1 MQKGYIP
8 LRKEYAVL
16 ESFVKKTEKQKN
28 KNNRITRAVLWGLFA
43 VYCGVLLWML
53 YLSRD
58 YRGGYTFGEYI
69 SRFSN
74 FIPFKTV
81 VHYAK
86 IAATGSFEFI
96 GLFLWNIMG
105 NLVMLLPLGAVLPC
119 LFKRIDRFWKVVITV
134 TVTVILIEL
143 AQLILRVG
151 VVDIDDLIL
160 NLSGAMIGYAIL
172 KIPPIAKGLRAIGA
186 LPERD
191 EKAAEKTEEKEEKER
206 QYTLK

>member
-1 MQKGYIP
+1 LI
-8 LRKEYAVL
+8 EL
-16 ESFVKKTEKQKN
+16 ESFVKKTENNQN
-28 KNNRITRAVLWGLFA
+28 KNNKITRAVLWGLFV
-43 VYCGVLLWML
+43 VYCGILVWML

-81 VHYAK
+81 FHYAK
-86 IAATGSFEFI
+86 IASTGSLEFI

-119 LFKRIDRFWKVVITV
+119 LFRRIDRFWKVVITV
-134 TVTVILIEL
+134 TVTIILIEL

-151 VVDIDDLIL
+151 VIDIDDLIL

-172 KIPPIAKGLRAIGA
+172 KIPPLSRGLRAIGA

>member
-1 MQKGYIP
+1 M
-8 LRKEYAVL
+8 
-16 ESFVKKTEKQKN
+16 
-28 KNNRITRAVLWGLFA
+28 LWGLFA
-43 VYCGVLLWML
+43 FYCGVLVWML

-58 YRGGYTFGEYI
+58 YRGGYTLSEYI

-81 VHYAK
+81 FHYAK
-86 IAATGSFEFI
+86 IAATGSLEFI

-119 LFKRIDRFWKVVITV
+119 LFGRIDRFWKVVITV

-151 VVDIDDLIL
+151 VIDVDDLIL

-172 KIPPIAKGLRAIGA
+172 KIPPLARSLRAIGA
-186 LPERD
+186 LPPRQETTAKKA
-191 EKAAEKTEEKEEKER
+191 EKKEDKTEER
-206 QYTLK
+206 QYANK

>member
-1 MQKGYIP
+1 
-8 LRKEYAVL
+8 L
-16 ESFVKKTEKQKN
+16 ESFVKKTENNQN
-28 KNNRITRAVLWGLFA
+28 KNNKITRAVLWGLFV
-43 VYCGVLLWML
+43 VYCGILVWML

-81 VHYAK
+81 FHYAK
-86 IAATGSFEFI
+86 IASTGSLEFI

-119 LFKRIDRFWKVVITV
+119 LFRRIDRFWKVVITV
-134 TVTVILIEL
+134 TVTIILIEL

-151 VVDIDDLIL
+151 VIDIDDLIL

-172 KIPPIAKGLRAIGA
+172 KIPPIARGLRAIGA

-191 EKAAEKTEEKEEKER
+191 EKVAEKTEEKEEKER

>member
-1 MQKGYIP
+1 M
-8 LRKEYAVL
+8 
-16 ESFVKKTEKQKN
+16 
-28 KNNRITRAVLWGLFA
+28 LWGLFA
-43 VYCGVLLWML
+43 FYCGVLVWML

-58 YRGGYTFGEYI
+58 YRGGYTLSEYI
-69 SRFSN
+69 SSFSN

-81 VHYAK
+81 FHYAK
-86 IAATGSFEFI
+86 IAATGSLEFI

-119 LFKRIDRFWKVVITV
+119 LFGRIDRFWKVVITV

-151 VVDIDDLIL
+151 VIDVDDLIL

-172 KIPPIAKGLRAIGA
+172 KIPPLARALRAIGA
-186 LPERD
+186 LPQKE
-191 EKAAEKTEEKEEKER
+191 EKTAKKAEKKEDKTEER
-206 QYTLK
+206 QYANK

>member
-1 MQKGYIP
+1 M
-8 LRKEYAVL
+8 
-16 ESFVKKTEKQKN
+16 KKTEKQKN
-28 KNNRITRAVLWGLFA
+28 KNNRITRAVLWGLFV
-43 VYCGVLLWML
+43 VYCGILVWML

-81 VHYAK
+81 FHYAK
-86 IAATGSFEFI
+86 IASTGSLEFI

-119 LFKRIDRFWKVVITV
+119 LFRRIDRFWKVVITV
-134 TVTVILIEL
+134 TITVILIEL

-172 KIPPIAKGLRAIGA
+172 KIPPIARGLRAIGA

-191 EKAAEKTEEKEEKER
+191 EKVAEKTEEKEEKER

>member
-1 MQKGYIP
+1 
-8 LRKEYAVL
+8 
-16 ESFVKKTEKQKN
+16 
-28 KNNRITRAVLWGLFA
+28 
-43 VYCGVLLWML
+43 ML

-86 IAATGSFEFI
+86 IASTGSLEFI

-119 LFKRIDRFWKVVITV
+119 LFRRIDRFWKVVITV
-134 TVTVILIEL
+134 TVTIILIEL

-151 VVDIDDLIL
+151 VIDIDDLIL

-172 KIPPIAKGLRAIGA
+172 KIPPIARGLRSIGA

-191 EKAAEKTEEKEEKER
+191 EKASEKTEEKEEKER

>member
-1 MQKGYIP
+1 M
-8 LRKEYAVL
+8 
-16 ESFVKKTEKQKN
+16 KKTENYQN

-43 VYCGVLLWML
+43 VYCGILVWML

-81 VHYAK
+81 FHYAK

-119 LFKRIDRFWKVVITV
+119 LFRRIDRFWKVVITV
-134 TVTVILIEL
+134 TITVILIEL

-172 KIPPIAKGLRAIGA
+172 KIPPLSRGLRAIGA
-186 LPERD
+186 LPKGED
-191 EKAAEKTEEKEEKER
+191 KKAEKTEEKEEKER

>member
-1 MQKGYIP
+1 
-8 LRKEYAVL
+8 L
-16 ESFVKKTEKQKN
+16 ESFVKKTENNQN
-28 KNNRITRAVLWGLFA
+28 KNNKITRAVLWGLFV
-43 VYCGVLLWML
+43 VYCGILVWML

-81 VHYAK
+81 FHYAK
-86 IAATGSFEFI
+86 IASTCSLEFI

-119 LFKRIDRFWKVVITV
+119 LFRRIDRFWKVVITV
-134 TVTVILIEL
+134 TVTIILIEL

-151 VVDIDDLIL
+151 VIDIDDLIL

-172 KIPPIAKGLRAIGA
+172 KIPPIARGLRSIGA

-191 EKAAEKTEEKEEKER
+191 EKASEKTEEKEEKER

>member
-1 MQKGYIP
+1 M
-8 LRKEYAVL
+8 
-16 ESFVKKTEKQKN
+16 KKTENQEN
-28 KNNRITRAVLWGLFA
+28 KNNKITRAVLWGLFA
-43 VYCGVLLWML
+43 FYCGVLVWML

-58 YRGGYTFGEYI
+58 YRGGYTLSEYI
-69 SRFSN
+69 SSFSN

-81 VHYAK
+81 FHYAK
-86 IAATGSFEFI
+86 IAATGSLEFI

-151 VVDIDDLIL
+151 VIDVDDLIL

-172 KIPPIAKGLRAIGA
+172 KIPPLARALRAIGA
-186 LPERD
+186 LPPRQ
-191 EKAAEKTEEKEEKER
+191 EKTAKKAEKKEDKTEER
-206 QYTLK
+206 QYANK

>member
-1 MQKGYIP
+1 M
-8 LRKEYAVL
+8 
-16 ESFVKKTEKQKN
+16 KKTENQKN

-74 FIPFKTV
+74 FIPFNTV

-119 LFKRIDRFWKVVITV
+119 LFRRIDRFWKVVITV

-172 KIPPIAKGLRAIGA
+172 KIPPVAKGLRAIGA
-186 LPERD
+186 LPQRQ
-191 EKAAEKTEEKEEKER
+191 EKTAEKTEEKEDDKEKER